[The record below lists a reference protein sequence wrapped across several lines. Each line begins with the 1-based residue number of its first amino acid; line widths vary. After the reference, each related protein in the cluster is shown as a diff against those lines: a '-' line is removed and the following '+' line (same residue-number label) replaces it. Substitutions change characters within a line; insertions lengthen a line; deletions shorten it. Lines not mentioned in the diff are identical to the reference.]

1 MCSTLSNRS
10 LCASAVIK
18 LKGQVMSIMYRFRSK
33 SREWVWLRTSAFA
46 FLNPYTDDIEYIVCT
61 NTSVKAVGSGGG
73 GGAGTPAAS
82 GAEPEHAADPYSQP
96 PGLDYSMQRYQ
107 HMAHVQQSQRPSS
120 THTAYSYDATQSPL
134 GYSPVP
140 AAAGGRPLQQQYSQ
154 MSPARSP
161 GGAASYV
168 PPPRPPLTPGQ
179 YPASSGAASGGLWYP
194 AETAG
199 PAAAGGGG
207 AGSPAVSAAGAAA
220 AAAAAAAAGQPQQ
233 EISDM
238 LQMLDQPAAGFEDL
252 NMFNSTFE

>member
-1 MCSTLSNRS
+1 M
-10 LCASAVIK
+10 IK

-61 NTSVKAVGSGGG
+61 NTSAKTVSGGG
-73 GGAGTPAAS
+73 GGGGGAPAGAPAEQDHS
-82 GAEPEHAADPYSQP
+82 ADPYGGHAA
-96 PGLDYSMQRYQ
+96 PGIDYSLQRYQ
-107 HMAHVQQSQRPSS
+107 HMAHVQTAQRPSS
-120 THTAYSYDATQSPL
+120 TQTAYSYDATQSPL

-140 AAAGGRPLQQQYSQ
+140 AGGGRALPQYSQ

-168 PPPRPPLTPGQ
+168 PPRQPLTPGGQ
-179 YPASSGAASGGLWYP
+179 YPASSGAPAPAGMWYP
-194 AETAG
+194 SEAG
-199 PAAAGGGG
+199 APP
-207 AGSPAVSAAGAAA
+207 AGSPAVSAAGGAAPAPAAA
-220 AAAAAAAAGQPQQ
+220 GGQPQQ

-238 LQMLDQPAAGFEDL
+238 LQMLEQPAAGFEDL